1 MGWMASAVEDVAIGW
16 QVFSIRHQVIDLG
29 IVGLILFLPQLL
41 LALPAGM
48 LADRAD
54 RRIVCVSVAIANAA
68 GSSIFL
74 YLIARHTTQLA
85 PYYAA
90 IAFAGI
96 SYAIGAPAQRAVLA
110 SIVRGNSFVRAS
122 ALTSSVA
129 QLIVI
134 AGPAIAGALI
144 ALSVPLA
151 FWAAAILQLASA
163 AAFAF
168 LAPLPAAS
176 TRGDD
181 ISLWHSAIE
190 GVRYIFKRK
199 IVLGA
204 ISLDLFAVL
213 LGGATALLPAFA
225 TQILHVGPTGFGILR
240 AAPGAGAAVVAAFI
254 ARKPIEKRAG
264 PLLFSCVAGFG
275 VCTIAFGLSRSF
287 WISVAAL
294 ALTGA
299 FDMVSMVIRGA
310 LVQLR
315 TPDEMR
321 GRVNAVESVFIGASN
336 ELGAFESGT
345 LAALVGAQPSVII
358 GGCATLAVIALWYA
372 FFPDLRAF
380 DRLHE

>member
-48 LADRAD
+48 IADRAD
-54 RRIVCVSVAIANAA
+54 RRVVCVSVAIANAA

-74 YLIARHTTQLA
+74 YLIAQHTTHLA

-90 IAFAGI
+90 IAFAGV

-144 ALSVPLA
+144 AIAVPLA

-163 AAFAF
+163 AAFVF

-181 ISLWHSAIE
+181 TSLWHTAIE

-213 LGGATALLPAFA
+213 FGGATALLPAFA

-254 ARKPIEKRAG
+254 ARNPIEKRAG

-294 ALTGA
+294 VLTGA

-315 TPDEMR
+315 TPDAMR

-345 LAALVGAQPSVII
+345 LAALVGTQPSVII
-358 GGCATLAVIALWYA
+358 GGCATLAVIGLWYA
-372 FFPDLRAF
+372 LFPDLRAF